1 MQDEDI
7 WVDVEELD
15 ERMGERKK
23 RLKLPHLR
31 KRMKEKE
38 EMIALDVRDGQI
50 LTPEELEA
58 KAREAAAQG
67 KVLEVRTVPPVR
79 GG

>member
-7 WVDVEELD
+7 WVDEEALD
-15 ERMGERKK
+15 ERAGERKK
-23 RLKLPHLR
+23 RRKLRDVLF
-31 KRMKEKE
+31 RMKEKGAVAME
-38 EMIALDVRDGQI
+38 AKTGEL
-50 LTPEELEA
+50 LTPEQITEKA
-58 KAREAAAQG
+58 KAAAEEG